1 MAQKTIY
8 TCDKCGAEQETPVQF
23 WTLQVTARTALDE
36 YESSVSGLRIEVCR
50 ECLEKYG
57 IYSKQK
63 QKPKQTPEENKV
75 TIESLIKD
83 LIKNAVT

>member
-1 MAQKTIY
+1 MAKKTIY
-8 TCDKCGAEQETPVQF
+8 TCDKCGAEQLTKTQF
-23 WTLQVTARTALDE
+23 WTLHVTARNEGDE
-36 YESSVSGLRIEVCR
+36 FESSVSGLRIEVCR

-63 QKPKQTPEENKV
+63 PKQTPEENKV

-83 LIKNAVT
+83 LINNAVT

>member
-1 MAQKTIY
+1 MARKTIY
-8 TCDKCGAEQETPVQF
+8 KCDKCGAEQETPVQF
-23 WTLQVTARTALDE
+23 WTLQVTARTE
-36 YESSVSGLRIEVCR
+36 GGEFESSVSGLRIEVCR

-63 QKPKQTPEENKV
+63 PKQTPEENKV

-83 LIKNAVT
+83 LINNAVT